1 MPRNK
6 PLALLA
12 SGAVV
17 VAVVGGVALITVGRP
32 LFTGE
37 AFNAARPSGAH
48 QVKVTA
54 VTLTTSAV
62 SPVMQGTPVA
72 LTAAVT
78 PAAVGTVQFKDGI
91 TSLGGPV
98 RVSNGTASGSTSSLT
113 AGSHSLIAE
122 FTPGNPSIYGPSTS
136 PAMMLVV
143 AGALATTTVLATSP
157 VSPVA
162 QGAPVTLTGTIT
174 PATATGTVQFKD
186 GATNLGNLVT
196 VSNGIAS
203 GSISSLIAGPHQL
216 TAAFTPADP
225 MALSPS
231 TSSPMAFVVTAAA
244 GPVATSTSLTTSPA
258 SPAAQGSPVTLTATI
273 TPATVAGTVQFRDGS
288 SNLGNPV
295 AVSNGTASGSTST
308 LAVGSRSLTAVL
320 TPSAPALF
328 SSSTSPPESFVI
340 TASTRATATST
351 ALVTSPA
358 SPVRRGTQVALIAT
372 ITPST
377 TAGVVQFRDGVINL
391 GNPVVVSNGAASA
404 TTSTLAVGG
413 HQLTAV
419 FSPSD
424 PTFAPSTSPVLA
436 FEVTDPGLADLSTC
450 LRVLRNCPNP
460 RAGTTWTS
468 RFDHVDL
475 GIEYLL
481 ADRPRNIGSWA
492 GWSR

>member
-1 MPRNK
+1 
-6 PLALLA
+6 
-12 SGAVV
+12 
-17 VAVVGGVALITVGRP
+17 
-32 LFTGE
+32 
-37 AFNAARPSGAH
+37 
-48 QVKVTA
+48 
-54 VTLTTSAV
+54 
-62 SPVMQGTPVA
+62 
-72 LTAAVT
+72 
-78 PAAVGTVQFKDGI
+78 
-91 TSLGGPV
+91 
-98 RVSNGTASGSTSSLT
+98 
-113 AGSHSLIAE
+113 
-122 FTPGNPSIYGPSTS
+122 
-136 PAMMLVV
+136 
-143 AGALATTTVLATSP
+143 
-157 VSPVA
+157 
-162 QGAPVTLTGTIT
+162 
-174 PATATGTVQFKD
+174 
-186 GATNLGNLVT
+186 
-196 VSNGIAS
+196 
-203 GSISSLIAGPHQL
+203 
-216 TAAFTPADP
+216 
-225 MALSPS
+225 
-231 TSSPMAFVVTAAA
+231 
-244 GPVATSTSLTTSPA
+244 
-258 SPAAQGSPVTLTATI
+258 
-273 TPATVAGTVQFRDGS
+273 VAGTVEVWYGCFHVVYLVGLSKGR
-288 SNLGNPV
+288 V
-295 AVSNGTASGSTST
+295 AGSTST
-308 LAVGSRSLTAVL
+308 LAVGSRSLTAVF

-351 ALVTSPA
+351 ALFTSPA

-460 RAGTTWTS
+460 GVGTTRTS